1 MSDKKPTVSIGVP
14 VFNGDQYVAEAIE
27 SLLAQ
32 TYRDFELI
40 ISDNASTDDTEAIC
54 RSYADQDSRIHY
66 HRQEENQGAFWNFHR
81 VFELAHGKYFRW
93 APHDDTCAPTFL
105 KRCVDV
111 LDDNP
116 DIVLCYTH
124 GAKID
129 QFGQR
134 MTEDPE
140 DADGSKG
147 VVHTSEAGFPRQ
159 DHDSPK
165 PQKRFLGVL
174 LGSSW
179 SADFFGVMRTDV
191 LRKTCLIPY
200 CYGGEK
206 VLTGELA
213 LCGPFHAIPDTL
225 FFQRI
230 HPSASGNRNAAESQR
245 EFVNPRLATKFTS
258 TRLRLL
264 CGYVR
269 AIQNTELRFGERL
282 GCYYALLRYL
292 LQVKKW
298 KNVLWSAVTGTG
310 VGNRKTKPTAS
321 GGQPIAD
328 DCSVC
333 GSPDEDE
340 CASMDNDDKL
350 VAVHQ

>member
-1 MSDKKPTVSIGVP
+1 MSNDNPRVSIGMP
-14 VFNGDQYVAEAIE
+14 AYNAANYIAEAID

-32 TYRDFELI
+32 TYTDFELI
-40 ISDNASTDDTEAIC
+40 ISDNASTDDTELIC
-54 RSYADQDSRIHY
+54 LSYAERDSRIRY

-81 VFELAHGKYFRW
+81 VLELARGKYFKW
-93 APHDDTCAPTFL
+93 APHDDTCAPTL
-105 KRCVDV
+105 LERCVDV
-111 LDDNP
+111 LDDDP
-116 DIVLCYTH
+116 EIVLCYTH

-140 DADGSKG
+140 RADGSKG
-147 VVHTSEAGFPRQ
+147 VVHTAEAGFPRQ
-159 DHDSPK
+159 HHDSLR

-191 LRKTCLIPY
+191 VRRTCLIPY

-213 LCGPFHAIPDTL
+213 LCGPFHAIPETL

-269 AIQNTELRFGERL
+269 AVQNTKLRFGERL

-298 KNVLWSAVTGTG
+298 KNVIWSAVAGTG
-310 VGNRKTKPTAS
+310 VGNRKAKPTAS
-321 GGQPIAD
+321 GREPNSHD
-328 DCSVC
+328 SVDCDSV
-333 GSPDEDE
+333 DEGGRENVD
-340 CASMDNDDKL
+340 SQDNL
-350 VAVHQ
+350 MAVH